1 MLKRVVAVM
10 LLVVIT
16 GCGDISV
23 NSSSGPTLDTS
34 SEDAFIE
41 SVLAMEQSLEGDE
54 DKLEHFFAAIEYLE
68 ETRDGLSHE
77 TLKDLHGSTVDDII
91 ATAE

>member
-1 MLKRVVAVM
+1 MLKWLLAVTILAVM
-10 LLVVIT
+10 T

-23 NSSSGPTLDTS
+23 KSSSGPTLDTS

-41 SVLAMEQSLEGDE
+41 SFTAMEESLEGDD
-54 DKLEHFFAAIEYLE
+54 DKLELFYAAIEYLE
-68 ETRDGLSHE
+68 ATRDGLSHE

-91 ATAE
+91 AVAE

>member
-1 MLKRVVAVM
+1 MWKRLLAVTM
-10 LLVVIT
+10 LVVMT

-23 NSSSGPTLDTS
+23 NSGSGPTLDTS

-41 SVLAMEQSLEGDE
+41 SFAAMEESLEDDD
-54 DKLEHFFAAIEYLE
+54 DKLELFYAAIEYLE
-68 ETRDGLSHE
+68 ATRDGLSHE

>member
-1 MLKRVVAVM
+1 MFKWLMAVAI
-10 LLVVIT
+10 LVVMT
-16 GCGDISV
+16 GCGDTSV

-41 SVLAMEQSLEGDE
+41 SFAAMEESLEGDE
-54 DKLEHFFAAIEYLE
+54 DKLELFYAAIEYLE
-68 ETRDGLSHE
+68 STRDGLSHE

>member
-1 MLKRVVAVM
+1 MWKRLMAVT
-10 LLVVIT
+10 LLVVMT

-34 SEDAFIE
+34 SEDTFIE
-41 SVLAMEQSLEGDE
+41 SFTAMEESLEGDE
-54 DKLEHFFAAIEYLE
+54 DKLELLYSAIEYLE
-68 ETRDGLSHE
+68 ATRDGLSHE
-77 TLKDLHGSTVDDII
+77 TLEDLHGSTVDDII